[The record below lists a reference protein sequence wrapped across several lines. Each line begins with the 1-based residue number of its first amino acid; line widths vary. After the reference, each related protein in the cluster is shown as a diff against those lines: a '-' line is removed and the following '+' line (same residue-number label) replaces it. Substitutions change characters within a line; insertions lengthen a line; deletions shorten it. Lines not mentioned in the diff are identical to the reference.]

1 MEKKKRTVHRGLV
14 RSDHRVVTVSPLVP
28 AKPSRKYVFF
38 RDTRDHRK
46 MAMDRKLEECYLN
59 FADTLDDPEECVRL
73 FNDKLWAIFDN
84 SFPLIKVSLKMSSR
98 HPPYMSPLVK
108 HLCNLRN
115 KISRYCG
122 AVENQ
127 MRQEKINSLIRMNQ
141 VQRTAKIRNTLR
153 ALMGLWDTANMIT
166 GRKTQGIPVSS
177 VLSPEDINVYFQ
189 SINSDQRYVTPE
201 PIQIPEGS
209 RVPTADER

>member
-1 MEKKKRTVHRGLV
+1 
-14 RSDHRVVTVSPLVP
+14 
-28 AKPSRKYVFF
+28 
-38 RDTRDHRK
+38 
-46 MAMDRKLEECYLN
+46 MAMDRKLEECDLN

-73 FNDKLWAIFDN
+73 FTDKLWAIFDK
-84 SFPLIKVSLKMSSR
+84 SFRLIKVKMSSR
-98 HPPYMSPLVK
+98 DYMSPLVK

-127 MRQEKINSLIRMNQ
+127 MRQEKINSLIFMNQ
-141 VQRTAKIRNTLR
+141 VMAVNSENKKHSKGSKGWR
-153 ALMGLWDTANMIT
+153 DTANRIT

-189 SINSDQRYVTPE
+189 SINTDQR
-201 PIQIPEGS
+201 II
-209 RVPTADER
+209 R